1 MVSQVGDAALYF
13 ALGWAASAHGG
24 QAAGLVLSS
33 IGLPRTVLLLVGGA
47 IGDRLGARRVMI
59 AGDSVMFAVAAVL
72 AVVSW
77 QWGTSLALLVIAGL
91 IIGTVDAFYLP
102 SSGSMPRQLV
112 IDANLPRALALRQSG
127 SQLVSM
133 IGGPIGGALVGFAGF
148 SAASLTDSIS
158 FGVVLVALIAIKPR
172 FTPPDAPR
180 RPVLRESADGIRVA
194 LTTPGLAA
202 VLLLVAAVAGF
213 VIPVTSLLV
222 PLIARQHHWT
232 AAVAGVIVGAQAA
245 GGIVIAL
252 VVIRRGTVSR
262 PGLAAAAGL
271 AIVGAGE
278 LVLGLT
284 PVKALAITGAFI
296 MGLGTGTFVCNL
308 GPVLMGTAP
317 RSHLARI
324 QALLSLAQSAAL
336 LVFNNVLGVIA
347 HSASAADA
355 MITCASAVSSCAL
368 VALLAPAI
376 RRTGPPAR
384 VPAVSP
390 VRLGLRIHAIT
401 MWVPNSGPCRCSC
414 PPARRC
420 WPRSP
425 CGRRCC
431 PHCR

>member
-72 AVVSW
+72 AIVSW
-77 QWGTSLALLVIAGL
+77 QWGTSLALLVIGGL
-91 IIGTVDAFYLP
+91 VIGTVDAFYLP

-112 IDANLPRALALRQSG
+112 TDASLPRALALRQSG

-133 IGGPIGGALVGFAGF
+133 IGGPVGGALVGFAGF

-158 FGVVLVALIAIKPR
+158 FGVVLIALIVIKPR
-172 FTPPDAPR
+172 FTPPGEPR

-202 VLLLVAAVAGF
+202 VPVLVAAVAGF

-252 VVIRRGTVSR
+252 VVTRRGTVSR

-271 AIVGAGE
+271 AIVAVGE

-284 PVKALAITGAFI
+284 PVKALAVTGAFV

-308 GPVLMGTAP
+308 SPVLMGTAP

-324 QALLSLAQSAAL
+324 QALLSLAQSVAL

-347 HSASAADA
+347 HSGSAAAA
-355 MITCASAVSSCAL
+355 MITCASAVGACAL

-376 RRTGPPAR
+376 RHTGLPAR
-384 VPAVSP
+384 VPAP
-390 VRLGLRIHAIT
+390 T
-401 MWVPNSGPCRCSC
+401 VPPMNRG
-414 PPARRC
+414 
-420 WPRSP
+420 
-425 CGRRCC
+425 
-431 PHCR
+431 